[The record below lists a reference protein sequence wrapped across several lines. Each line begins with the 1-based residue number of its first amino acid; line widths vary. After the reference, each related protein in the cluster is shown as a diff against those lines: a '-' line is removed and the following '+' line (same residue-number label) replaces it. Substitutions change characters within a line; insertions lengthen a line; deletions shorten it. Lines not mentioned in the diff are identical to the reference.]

1 MQISQKSTSFASGNT
16 EPFQDTQGYLLGQ
29 IVILNG
35 VPRSGKS
42 SIATVIQ
49 NTFKSVWLNLGVDK
63 FKQMTP
69 DRYQPGIGLRPGGE
83 RPDLEPLIVI
93 LYRAM
98 YETIALHSR
107 LGLNVV
113 VDVGHHDAYAVPRG
127 ILPTCAKLLEGL
139 PVLFVGVRCPLEV
152 IMQRRRATWPDST
165 PNDGSVSQPVSLW
178 QQAVH
183 VPGIYDLE
191 VDTSVLS
198 AEECAKLIR
207 QRLEAGPPPSAIR
220 RLAAMT
226 IRSDSP
232 TA

>member
-1 MQISQKSTSFASGNT
+1 MLQVGT
-16 EPFQDTQGYLLGQ
+16 PGQ

-35 VPRSGKS
+35 TPRSGKS
-42 SIATVIQ
+42 SIAAVIQ
-49 NTFKSVWLNLGVDK
+49 STFEGVWMNLGVDR

-69 DRYQPGIGLRPGGE
+69 ERYQPGIGLRPGGE

-93 LYRAM
+93 LNRAM
-98 YETIALHSR
+98 YEAIATHSR

-113 VDVGHHDAYAVPRG
+113 VDVGHHDAYSVPRG
-127 ILPTCAKLLEGL
+127 ILPNCARQLKGL

-152 IMQRRRATWPDST
+152 VMERRRATWHVGNAD
-165 PNDGSVSQPVSLW
+165 DGPVPKSVSLW

-198 AEECAKLIR
+198 SEECADLIR
-207 QRLEAGPPPSAIR
+207 QRLEDGPPLSAFQ
-220 RLAAMT
+220 RLAAMA
-226 IRSDSP
+226 RG
-232 TA
+232 